1 METGPT
7 LTGRIVPKI
16 VAHRGAQIEALPVP
30 AGQAPAYK
38 VYTEN
43 TLDAFAR
50 AAELGA
56 DAIELDVIATTDGAL
71 AVYHDD
77 KSGRIFRLPEGDKL
91 VKDAD
96 SREIRNAVY
105 EPATV
110 QATYEPKL
118 ADVPGAQITYANPAP
133 KIPTLAEV
141 FDRVFPIKPDMH
153 IYVELKTSNNAL
165 PTRTNGMEEAVAA
178 LIKARNLYDKV
189 TVIGFN
195 PWALLKIK
203 TLDPKIKTGLDLVV
217 APYLEQMNLSG
228 LMDWAK
234 NILKVD
240 SLLPPYKETTEAFVK
255 AARAVGLK
263 VFPWVWHETVKEEL
277 EKAPELAAM
286 GVDGIVTNTAAQ
298 MREKLGV

>member
-1 METGPT
+1 MNVSRT
-7 LTGRIVPKI
+7 IPKI
-16 VAHRGAQIEALPVP
+16 VAHRGAQIEALP
-30 AGQAPAYK
+30 QAANQIPAYK

-56 DAIELDVIATTDGAL
+56 DAIELDVIATTDGQL

-77 KSGRIFRLPEGDKL
+77 KSGRIFRLPDGDKL
-91 VKDAD
+91 IKDAE
-96 SREIRNAVY
+96 SREIQNAVY
-105 EPATV
+105 DPATV

-118 ADVPGAQITYANPAP
+118 ADIPGAQITYANPAP

-141 FDRVFPIKPDMH
+141 FDRVFALKPGMH
-153 IYVELKTSNNAL
+153 IYVELKTSNNTL

-195 PWALLKIK
+195 PWTLLKIK

-217 APYLEQMNLSG
+217 APYLEQMNLTG

-240 SLLPPYKETTEAFVK
+240 SLLPPYRETTEAFVK
-255 AARAVGLK
+255 AAKAVGLK
-263 VFPWVWHETVKEEL
+263 VFPWVWHETLKEEL
-277 EKAPELAAM
+277 EKAPQLAAM
-286 GVDGIVTNTAAQ
+286 GVDGIITNTASLMQ
-298 MREKLGV
+298 KNIQS